1 MSNINIEQHEHHT
14 SIGGFVIKKIIPFIE
29 MRWAMF
35 AFSGLVIIAGIIVYI
50 LRGGFDMGID
60 FKGGVKVE
68 VQINKPDVSIQ
79 DIRKVF
85 TDAKKEADINTVGN
99 PAEKHFM
106 ITFPTMNA
114 TSSTDEI
121 GIITD
126 FLKKSFGDD
135 KVDVKGS
142 EKVDARMGK
151 DFANRAFGLVM
162 VTAAMIL
169 IYLIFRFDFYFGMG
183 AIVSLFH
190 DVLFMLS
197 FAVIFKI
204 PIDLTVIAALLTI
217 LGYSSND
224 TIVVFDRIRELSK
237 NNPDENYMYIMDK
250 SITQTLSR
258 TIITSLTVLFVSIA
272 LYVWGGNVLHNFA
285 FILIV
290 GVMDGTYS
298 SIYIASPITYMLREA
313 FDKREKNKK
322 LKNLS
327 NAQASVK

>member
-1 MSNINIEQHEHHT
+1 MSAENIKKAETEHHT

-35 AFSGLVIIAGIIVYI
+35 TFSGLVILAGIVIYI
-50 LRGGFDMGID
+50 IRGGFDMGID

-68 VQINKPDVSIQ
+68 VQINQPNVTIKDV
-79 DIRKVF
+79 RKVF
-85 TDAKKEADINTVGN
+85 LDAKKEADINTVGD
-99 PAEKHFM
+99 PSERHFM
-106 ITFPTMNA
+106 ITFPTLIET
-114 TSSTDEI
+114 TSSDEI
-121 GIITD
+121 SQISD
-126 FLKKSFGDD
+126 FLKKSFGED
-135 KVDVKGS
+135 KVDIKGS

-151 DFANRAFGLVM
+151 DFANRAFGLVL

-169 IYLIFRFDFYFGMG
+169 VYLIFRFDFYFGMG
-183 AIVSLFH
+183 AVVSLFH

-197 FAVIFKI
+197 FAILFKI

-237 NNPDENYMYIMDK
+237 NNPNENLQFVMDK

-258 TIITSLTVLFVSIA
+258 TIITSLTVLFVSIV
-272 LYVWGGNVLHNFA
+272 LFVWGGNVLHNFA

-290 GVMDGTYS
+290 GVIDGTYS
-298 SIYIASPITYMLREA
+298 SIYIASPITYMLKET
-313 FDKREKNKK
+313 FDKKSKRAK
-322 LKNLS
+322 LATSKTAS
-327 NAQASVK
+327 N